1 MGRGEAG
8 SAKWRRQCCAI
19 LGRVTQDGSGQGGA
33 RRVRSWALRV
43 LSGGDR
49 AGWAGRKR
57 AGWGGVMFGESGRR
71 GAGLGWV
78 GLGWDGIKQGEVEQ
92 GGTGQIS
99 ETLSTT
105 KSRRMAQQKI
115 PNCCSKITFFC
126 IAVNSLVDPAIHS
139 SNRSLFGPRY
149 DNMRHN
155 RTGKAAHFLKFPAA
169 LNTFPEPTRVHE
181 RSRTRG

>member
-1 MGRGEAG
+1 MGWAWPALWCWLGWAGRYIVGCCGAGGEGRGEANPLG
-8 SAKWRRQCCAI
+8 QGKWRRQCCAI

-126 IAVNSLVDPAIHS
+126 IAVNSPG
-139 SNRSLFGPRY
+139 RPGYSLFESISLRA
-149 DNMRHN
+149 
-155 RTGKAAHFLKFPAA
+155 K
-169 LNTFPEPTRVHE
+169 V
-181 RSRTRG
+181 